1 MRTAKFITVILLATA
16 ALASG
21 CHRRPLDLTMSR
33 GAAIT
38 VIAHWDSTGLRPNG
52 MTVSFYPES
61 GGNPITTLSNS
72 DTVEVNLPEGEYNLL
87 VFNETV
93 SDFTNLRFYDVSNF
107 NGIYAYT
114 GSYSNKYYDNIR
126 ETPEKL
132 ASFTKPVTVSEDM
145 VRYTLY
151 YRRGTPPPQDVHASA
166 EDLVIHVWPKLIT
179 CVINTRLHATHID
192 KAASAGGYLGHFA
205 AGVYLA
211 SGKTLREDAIFA
223 INFEQKDMTGATEG
237 YFSNTSV
244 GFGFYEDVFPPAVSG
259 YSFDFF
265 AVLADNSGY
274 RNKMGIDDKIST
286 HRGAFDELNIDID
299 IYPGAELPDVEGNQA
314 WNIGVNEWENEEVP
328 ISL

>member
-1 MRTAKFITVILLATA
+1 MKKVKYIAVILAAVVLAF
-16 ALASG
+16 G
-21 CHRRPLDLTMSR
+21 CHRRPLDLTMSD

-38 VIAHWDSTGLRPNG
+38 VIVHWDNTGLRPNG
-52 MTVSFYPES
+52 MTVSFYPKG

-72 DTVEVNLPEGEYNLL
+72 DTVAVNIPAGEYNLL

-93 SDFTNLRFYDVSNF
+93 SDFTNLLFADISSF
-107 NGIYAYT
+107 DGIYAYT
-114 GSYSNKYYDNIR
+114 DTYSNKYYDDIR
-126 ETPEKL
+126 TTPEKL
-132 ASFTKPVTVSEDM
+132 ASYAREFIVSDDM

-151 YRRGTPPPQDVHASA
+151 YRRGTVPPVDVHASA

-211 SGKTLREDAIFA
+211 SGKTVREDAIFS
-223 INFEQKDMTGATEG
+223 INFSQKDMISKTDG

-299 IYPGAELPDVEGNQA
+299 IYPGAELPDVEGTQA
-314 WNIGVNEWENEEVP
+314 WNIGVSEWENEEVP